1 MSDQPILS
9 ERLEL
14 PDGAQCVLNIHLPR
28 GAARWVALLLPAM
41 GTPVAFYHPF
51 ARALAAAGHVVVCA
65 DLRGQGQSSERAALG
80 HRFGYRELLTLDL
93 PALQGWI
100 RQRYPQLPLAVVGH
114 SLGAQML
121 CLGLESGL
129 LRAEAFV
136 SIAAGTAWRRNWR
149 GLGGVAY
156 SALIAVIGLAN
167 RWLPWYPGSLLGF
180 GGDQPREFMRD
191 WLENARRGE
200 YLSAL
205 QPALSGYRGARP
217 PTLALSIEGDAIAPP
232 AAESDLLS
240 RLSTW
245 RITRHSLRGQGSRWR
260 RHFAWARRPQAVVA
274 AIEHWLVQQ
283 APSLQRP
290 SVEQPVNA
298 QGKLPALDRDVGEA
312 AWTPLRMAG

>member
-28 GAARWVALLLPAM
+28 GAAHWVALLLPAM
-41 GTPVAFYHPF
+41 GTPVAFYQPF

-100 RQRYPQLPLAVVGH
+100 HQRYPELPLAVVGH

-121 CLGLESGL
+121 CLALESGL

-156 SALIAVIGLAN
+156 SALIGVIGLVN

-205 QPALSGYRGARP
+205 QPALSGYRGVRP

-245 RITRHSLRGQGSRWR
+245 RITRHTLRGHGLRWR

-274 AIEHWLVQQ
+274 ALDDWLAQQ
-283 APSLQRP
+283 PCVVRGSASTERP
-290 SVEQPVNA
+290 ATER
-298 QGKLPALDRDVGEA
+298 ALVAIDSEVDQA
-312 AWTPLRMAG
+312 A